1 VYPFPF
7 LKEASGMTATQ
18 TNTKT
23 PLPWLVG
30 DRVLIEH
37 KGQRRPGRISSIH
50 HVNDGVE
57 YVVRT
62 DPRDGGMGEVLN
74 IWTSSGSS
82 SFLTALGGAR

>member
-1 VYPFPF
+1 
-7 LKEASGMTATQ
+7 MTATH
-18 TNTKT
+18 TSTT
-23 PLPWLVG
+23 TTLPWRVG
-30 DRVLIEH
+30 DRVQIQH
-37 KGQRRPGRISSIH
+37 KGQPKPGRVSSIH

-82 SFLTALGGAR
+82 SFLTALAPTAPRGAR

>member
-1 VYPFPF
+1 VT
-7 LKEASGMTATQ
+7 ECSSST
-18 TNTKT
+18 
-23 PLPWLVG
+23 
-30 DRVLIEH
+30 RVSPS
-37 KGQRRPGRISSIH
+37 PGGFH

-62 DPRDGGMGEVLN
+62 DPHDGGMGEVLN